1 MPVTGT
7 VTSAIVNNV
16 VVYSLIDTT
25 GELPNGYKFN
35 YAVRVSFDDGVQS
48 ALAYDTIT
56 GVNDP
61 PVAGTTVGLHLLAD
75 THTVLQASQGAK
87 VTTLTIPNP
96 GVLVNDSAG
105 ADSNATSLIAVAAS
119 GATTNGGAYTLAE
132 NGSFTYM
139 IDSKFL
145 GTDTF
150 TYRANNGTFTYTNA
164 VGGGTTTVQMN
175 SENSGLVTVTI
186 NVVKK

>member
-1 MPVTGT
+1 
-7 VTSAIVNNV
+7 
-16 VVYSLIDTT
+16 
-25 GELPNGYKFN
+25 
-35 YAVRVSFDDGVQS
+35 
-48 ALAYDTIT
+48 
-56 GVNDP
+56 
-61 PVAGTTVGLHLLAD
+61 
-75 THTVLQASQGAK
+75 
-87 VTTLTIPNP
+87 
-96 GVLVNDSAG
+96 
-105 ADSNATSLIAVAAS
+105 
-119 GATTNGGAYTLAE
+119 
-132 NGSFTYM
+132 M